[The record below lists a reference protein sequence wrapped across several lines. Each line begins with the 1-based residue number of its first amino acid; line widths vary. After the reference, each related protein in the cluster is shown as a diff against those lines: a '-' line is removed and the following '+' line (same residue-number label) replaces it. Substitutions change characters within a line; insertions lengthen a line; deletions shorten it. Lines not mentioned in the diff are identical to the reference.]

1 MEVGLTW
8 GKERGVRQ
16 FFPLMIKTI
25 SQSCRQ
31 PASVLPSLAGYA
43 VWLSLRTQRELI

>member
-1 MEVGLTW
+1 MEVVW
-8 GKERGVRQ
+8 IGKEERCPS

-31 PASVLPSLAGYA
+31 PASVLLSPEGYA